1 MSKPKRHPTALS
13 PSLTQ
18 DLRGAVTP
26 GRTTWRETS
35 EASVVGA
42 IAVFGAAL
50 VAAGWL
56 RSRAQHR

>member
-1 MSKPKRHPTALS
+1 MSKPKDHPATLS

-26 GRTTWRETS
+26 GRTTWRETT
-35 EASVVGA
+35 EASAVGA
-42 IAVFGAAL
+42 VAVIGAAL